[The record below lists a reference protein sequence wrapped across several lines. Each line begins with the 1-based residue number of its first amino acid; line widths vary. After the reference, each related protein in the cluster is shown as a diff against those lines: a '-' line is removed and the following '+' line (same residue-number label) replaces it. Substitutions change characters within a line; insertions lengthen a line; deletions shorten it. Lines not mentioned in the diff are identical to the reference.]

1 MAVQVQV
8 IITDQVSSESF
19 RVTSDRTCMPD
30 ERRRRASG
38 EPEPGPSLKL
48 PEPGLISSHD
58 EKSRGVVD
66 WNSGRPFVSSNGAI
80 VQTIRCS
87 CKPKSELWIRT
98 TIVPFLIYGAYDN

>member
-48 PEPGLISSHD
+48 PEPGL
-58 EKSRGVVD
+58 V
-66 WNSGRPFVSSNGAI
+66 A
-80 VQTIRCS
+80 
-87 CKPKSELWIRT
+87 EL
-98 TIVPFLIYGAYDN
+98 